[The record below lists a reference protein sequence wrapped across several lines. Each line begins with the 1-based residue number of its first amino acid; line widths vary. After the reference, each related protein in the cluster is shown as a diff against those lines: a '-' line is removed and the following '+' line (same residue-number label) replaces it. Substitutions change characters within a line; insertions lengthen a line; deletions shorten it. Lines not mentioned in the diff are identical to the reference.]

1 MNSPYSGYRQLCLGK
16 NGKLEIQTRR
26 NLIRRKQNG
35 RIEKDSRKD
44 TILLMGKK
52 LLQPLQAGPMTLK
65 NRIMFPPL
73 TTGYEERD
81 GSIGPR
87 SLGFYERLA
96 KGGTAYIVI
105 GDVAPVRTAS
115 PTPMLYD
122 DSQIPAFKKLADT
135 LHAYDS
141 RLALQIFHPEYD
153 VPGVGR
159 LIMGAGMAR
168 KAAADA
174 KAAGNEEEFQKQTEQ
189 AEKLT
194 KDAYAKLR
202 HEMQHFVDEVSTEQ
216 LAQIR
221 DSIAACAARAQKAG
235 VDAIEVHGDRL
246 LGSMCSKMLNHR
258 TDGYGGSLENRTRYA
273 LEVVAA
279 IKEAAPA
286 LAVEY
291 KLPVITV
298 NKDGSLRG
306 KGGLEEE
313 EVIAF
318 AKMLEQAG
326 VDMIQAAQ
334 ANHTGNMGDT
344 IPPMGDVPYNW
355 TLPVAK
361 RVKEAVNIP
370 VATVGRVITVEA
382 GEQILENGEADVIG
396 YGRSLLTDPDIAVKT
411 ASGEC
416 IRECL
421 NCNKGCVDAIQNRR
435 YISCVL
441 NAENGDETTISIK
454 PADTVKKIAV
464 VGAGIAGLEAAR
476 VAAKRGHQVTIF
488 EKDDK
493 IGGQIHLAAVPPR
506 KSEILRAV
514 TYYEKIL
521 PLLKA
526 ELRLQTT
533 PEAWELN
540 QFDAVIA
547 AVGAHNM
554 ELPLPAENSRVVSS
568 WDVLNGA
575 ETAGTC
581 VVLGGGL
588 VGTETAEY
596 LAAKGHKVIIV
607 EMMDK
612 IAAGES
618 ATVMPLITKD
628 FEAHGVE
635 QHVNTKVKEIRDNVI
650 YAVNTKD
657 NTEIAVKADTIVNA
671 LGSKKNV
678 FDTDGIT
685 VPVIYAGDCSGERT
699 ADIAAAV
706 RSGYHAAN
714 EI

>member
-1 MNSPYSGYRQLCLGK
+1 
-16 NGKLEIQTRR
+16 
-26 NLIRRKQNG
+26 
-35 RIEKDSRKD
+35 
-44 TILLMGKK
+44 MGKK
-52 LLQPLQAGPMTLK
+52 LLEPLQAGSMTLK

-81 GSIGPR
+81 GSIGER

-96 KGGTAYIVI
+96 KGGAAYIVI

-122 DSQIPAFKKLADT
+122 DSQIPAFRRLADA
-135 LHAYDS
+135 LHAHDS

-159 LIMGAGMAR
+159 LIMGAGAAR
-168 KAAADA
+168 KAAAEA
-174 KAAGNEEEFQKQTEQ
+174 KAAGNEEEFEKQTQQ
-189 AEKLT
+189 AEKMT

-202 HEMQHFVDEVSTEQ
+202 YEMQHFATEATTEQ
-216 LAQIR
+216 LARIR
-221 DSIAACAARAQKAG
+221 ESIAQCAARAQKAG
-235 VDAIEVHGDRL
+235 ADAIEVHGDRL
-246 LGSMCSKMLNHR
+246 LGSMCSEMLNHR
-258 TDGYGGSLENRTRYA
+258 TDEYGGSLENRARYA

-279 IKEAAPA
+279 IKKAAPA

-291 KLPVITV
+291 KLPIITV
-298 NKDGSLRG
+298 NQDGSLRG
-306 KGGLEEE
+306 KGGLLEDDA
-313 EVIAF
+313 VAF
-318 AKMLEQAG
+318 AKMLEEAG

-355 TLPVAK
+355 TLPAAK
-361 RVKEAVNIP
+361 RIKNTVNIP

-382 GEQILENGEADVIG
+382 GEQILENGEADMIG

-411 ASGEC
+411 AAGEC

-441 NAENGDETTISIK
+441 NAENGDETTVCIR
-454 PADTVKKIAV
+454 PAETVKKVAIA
-464 VGAGIAGLEAAR
+464 GAGIAGLEAAR
-476 VAAKRGHQVTIF
+476 VAAKRGHQVTVF

-521 PLLKA
+521 PSLDIELKLNTEPSA
-526 ELRLQTT
+526 G
-533 PEAWELN
+533 ELN
-540 QFDAVIA
+540 QYDAVLVA
-547 AVGAHNM
+547 AGAHNM
-554 ELPLPAENSRVVSS
+554 ELPVPVENSNVVSS
-568 WDVLNGA
+568 WDVLKGA
-575 ETAGTC
+575 GVTGTC
-581 VVLGGGL
+581 AVLGGGL

-596 LAAKGHKVIIV
+596 LAAQGYKTVII

-628 FEAHGVE
+628 FEKHGVE
-635 QHVNTKVKEIRDNVI
+635 QHVNTRVKEIRDNVI
-650 YAVNTKD
+650 YAENTKD
-657 NTEIAVKADTIVNA
+657 HTEMTIHADTIVNA
-671 LGSKKNV
+671 LGSKKNE
-678 FDTDGIT
+678 FDVSGIT
-685 VPVIYAGDCSGERT
+685 VPVTYIGDCSGERT

-714 EI
+714 AL